1 MLSVRNISKI
11 YENNIILQDISF
23 DLNNGEILGLVGKNG
38 SGKSTII
45 SIIAQTIKPDKGE
58 IFYNNTNVLGD
69 KKFLRQYIGYVPQSN
84 SLISEL
90 TVYEQ
95 LKLWKYITGRDI
107 LNDKG
112 LCQMLG
118 LDEMFKKKIYKL
130 SGGMKKRVSFALALA
145 ETPPILLMDE
155 AFSALDELYKL
166 RLIDWFKM
174 YKKRGGCALWCSH
187 DKNELDILCDKIIT
201 INNNMIGG

>member
-1 MLSVRNISKI
+1 MLSVRNISKV
-11 YENNIILQDISF
+11 YEDNIILQDISF
-23 DLNNGEILGLVGKNG
+23 DLNSGEILGLVGKNG
-38 SGKSTII
+38 SGKSTMI
-45 SIIAQTIKPDKGE
+45 SIIAQTIKPDEGE
-58 IFYNNTNVLGD
+58 ILYNNANVLGD
-69 KKFLRQYIGYVPQSN
+69 KKFLREYIGYVPQSD

-95 LKLWKYITGRDI
+95 LKLWKYITGRDV
-107 LNDKG
+107 LKDKG

-166 RLIDWFKM
+166 KLIEWFKM

-187 DKNELDILCDKIIT
+187 DKNELDILCDRIIT
-201 INNNMIGG
+201 VI

>member
-1 MLSVRNISKI
+1 MLSVRNISKV
-11 YENNIILQDISF
+11 YEDNIILQDISF
-23 DLNNGEILGLVGKNG
+23 DLNSGEILGLVGKNG
-38 SGKSTII
+38 SGKSTMI

-58 IFYNNTNVLGD
+58 ILYNNANVLGD
-69 KKFLRQYIGYVPQSN
+69 KKFLREYIGYVPQSD

-95 LKLWKYITGRDI
+95 LKLWKYITGRDV

-166 RLIDWFKM
+166 KLIEWFKM

-187 DKNELDILCDKIIT
+187 DKNELDILCDRIIT
-201 INNNMIGG
+201 VI

>member
-1 MLSVRNISKI
+1 MLSVRNISKV
-11 YENNIILQDISF
+11 YEDNIILQDISF
-23 DLNNGEILGLVGKNG
+23 DLNSGEILGLVGKNG
-38 SGKSTII
+38 SGKSTMI

-58 IFYNNTNVLGD
+58 ILYNNANVLGD
-69 KKFLRQYIGYVPQSN
+69 KKFLREYIDYVPQSD

-95 LKLWKYITGRDI
+95 LKLWKYITGRDV
-107 LNDKG
+107 LKDKG

-166 RLIDWFKM
+166 KLIEWFKM

-187 DKNELDILCDKIIT
+187 DKNELDILCDRIIT
-201 INNNMIGG
+201 VI